1 MVAPMRFPL
10 LHRGTLLARRQRFL
24 ADIRL
29 DDGREILAHCPN
41 TGRMLGYSAPGLT
54 VWASERDGAGRCDWT
69 WELAE
74 VDGALVGVHPAR
86 ANALAVEAANAGRI
100 PELVGYAECRREVRY
115 GAEDSRIDLLLRGP
129 QRSDCYVEVKS
140 VTAADE
146 YGLGIFPDAVSAR
159 GLRHL
164 RELQRVAAAGAR
176 AVLLFCVQ
184 RADVLAVRAA
194 SEIDPAYAR
203 ELRAAR
209 AAGVEAIAW
218 QCAISTAEIVLA
230 RRVPLLP

>member
-1 MVAPMRFPL
+1 MRFPP

-41 TGRMLGYSAPGLT
+41 TGRMLGYSAPGLR
-54 VWASERDGAGRCDWT
+54 VWASERAGTGRCDWT

-86 ANALAVEAANAGRI
+86 ANALAVEAIAAGRVLSL
-100 PELVGYAECRREVRY
+100 EGYSGCRREVRY
-115 GAEDSRIDLLLRGP
+115 GDEASRIDLLLHAP
-129 QRSDCYVEVKS
+129 QRPDCYVEVKS

-164 RELQRVAAAGAR
+164 RELQRVVADGAR

-203 ELRAAR
+203 GLRDAR
-209 AAGVEAIAW
+209 AAGVEVLAW
-218 QCAISTAEIVLA
+218 RCAISTSEIALT
-230 RRVPLLP
+230 RRVPVLP

>member
-1 MVAPMRFPL
+1 MRFPL
-10 LHRGTLLARRQRFL
+10 LHRGTLLVRRQRFL

-29 DDGREILAHCPN
+29 DDGREVLAHCPN
-41 TGRMLGYSAPGLT
+41 TGRMHGYSAPGLR
-54 VWASERDGAGRCDWT
+54 VWVSERCAAGRCRWT

-74 VDGALVGVHPAR
+74 VGGALVGVHPAR
-86 ANALAVEAANAGRI
+86 ANALAVEAIDAGRI
-100 PELVGYAECRREVRY
+100 PQLAGYSTYRREVRY
-115 GAEDSRIDLLLRGP
+115 GHEGSRVDLLLGGP
-129 QRSDCYVEVKS
+129 GRSDCYVEIKS

-194 SEIDPAYAR
+194 SEIDPAYAHGLQ
-203 ELRAAR
+203 EAGM
-209 AAGVEAIAW
+209 AGVEVLAW
-218 QCAISTAEIVLA
+218 QCALSLQEITLA
-230 RRVPLLP
+230 RRLPVLP

>member
-1 MVAPMRFPL
+1 MQFPPL
-10 LHRGTLLARRQRFL
+10 QRGVLLARRQRFL

-41 TGRMLGYSAPGLT
+41 TGRMLGYSMPGMT
-54 VWASERDGAGRCDWT
+54 VWASQRSTPGRCAWT

-74 VDGALVGVHPAR
+74 AGGTLVGVHPAR
-86 ANALAVEAANAGRI
+86 ANALAAEAVAAGRI
-100 PELVGYAECRREVRY
+100 AALDGYATLLREQRY
-115 GAEDSRIDLLLRGP
+115 GSEGSRIDLLLRGDG
-129 QRSDCYVEVKS
+129 RSDCHVEVKS

-146 YGLGIFPDAVSAR
+146 YGLGLFPDAVSVRA
-159 GLRHL
+159 LRHL
-164 RELQRVAAAGAR
+164 RELQGVAAAGGR

-203 ELRAAR
+203 GLRAAQQ
-209 AAGVEAIAW
+209 AGVEVMAW
-218 QCAISTAEIVLA
+218 QCAISLQAITLA
-230 RRVPLLP
+230 RRIPVLD

>member
-1 MVAPMRFPL
+1 MHFPP

-41 TGRMLGYSAPGLT
+41 TGRMLGYCAPGLT
-54 VWASERDGAGRCDWT
+54 VWVSERAGSGRCGWT

-74 VDGALVGVHPAR
+74 VGGALVGVHPAR
-86 ANALAVEAANAGRI
+86 ANALAAEAIAADRI
-100 PELVGYAECRREVRY
+100 SPLAGYADRCREVAY
-115 GAEDSRIDLLLRGP
+115 GTEGSRIDLLLRGP
-129 QRSDCYVEVKS
+129 DRSDCYVEVKS

-164 RELQRVAAAGAR
+164 RELQRVAAEGAR
-176 AVLLFCVQ
+176 AVLVFCVQ

-194 SEIDPAYAR
+194 SEIDPAYAQG
-203 ELRAAR
+203 LRDAR
-209 AAGVEAIAW
+209 AGGVEVFAW
-218 QCAISTAEIVLA
+218 QCSISTREIVLA
-230 RRVPLLP
+230 RRIPVLA